1 MKTKQTARFLIA
13 FICIVAILLIGI
25 VVAANA
31 VEYEPDTDYMAQMMA
46 TAVVGDADC
55 GRQLADARNTKV
67 DSQELTYSKIA
78 WDDLYLLSKIIYA
91 EAGSKWLSDEWKMC
105 VGEVVLNRVASPEFP
120 NTIREVIYQP
130 GQYYGSQSRYFE
142 ELRPDARCVD
152 IARRLLEGERILND
166 PSVVF
171 QANFTQGGG
180 THTTLYDK
188 QLGWTYFCYSSKPEL
203 YVEG

>member
-1 MKTKQTARFLIA
+1 MKTKQTAQILIA
-13 FICIVAILLIGI
+13 LICFALIAIIL
-25 VVAANA
+25 AATA
-31 VEYEPDTDYMAQMMA
+31 SADEPEPDYMAQMMA

-55 GRQLADARNTKV
+55 GRQLAEARNTKINE
-67 DSQELTYSKIA
+67 QGLTYSKVD

-91 EAGSKWLSDEWKMC
+91 EAGSYWLLDDWKMS

-120 NTIREVIYQP
+120 NTVREVVYQP

-152 IARRLLEGERILND
+152 AARRLLEGERILND

-171 QANFTQGGG
+171 QANFKQGGG
-180 THTTLYDK
+180 THTALYDK
-188 QLGWTYFCYSSKPEL
+188 HLGWTYFCYTSKPRL
-203 YVEG
+203 YGEG